1 METNSTSNVGIQQ
14 KSLPNSTIV
23 LILGIFSILGCCCYS
38 FPGIISGIIA
48 LVLAAKDLELY
59 TNHSEE
65 YSLSS
70 YNNLKAGRI
79 MAIVGI
85 SLACLYFFFLI
96 AYIILYGAFFSMANM
111 F

>member
-1 METNSTSNVGIQQ
+1 METNGASNVGIQQ

-48 LVLAAKDLELY
+48 LVLAVKDFELY
-59 TNHSEE
+59 TN
-65 YSLSS
+65 SLSS